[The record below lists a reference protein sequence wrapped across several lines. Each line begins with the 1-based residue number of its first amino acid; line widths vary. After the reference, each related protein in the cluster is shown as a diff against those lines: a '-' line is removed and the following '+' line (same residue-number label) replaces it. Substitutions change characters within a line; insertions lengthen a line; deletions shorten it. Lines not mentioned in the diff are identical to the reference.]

1 MQTVESLF
9 LDPFQAAWTQIATML
24 GGILPKLVAALL
36 ILFLGWLIS
45 KLLAGLARKLL
56 FLIRF
61 DRLVAKAG
69 VEDFLAKGGVKKN
82 SVQILG
88 GVVYWFFL
96 ILTLI
101 TAFGVAGLDAAVD
114 PLISILLYIPNIFI
128 VILILTI
135 GAYLAAFADSAV
147 RAYSTNFGAK
157 KPEMTGKIA
166 RVLVLIF
173 VLIIAFEQLQFK
185 TEILSR
191 VFLIVL
197 ASVGLGVAIAIGLG
211 AKDTAK
217 AYIDKLTGPAQ

>member
-24 GGILPKLVAALL
+24 GGILPKLVAALI

-135 GAYLAAFADSAV
+135 GAYLATFADSAV
-147 RAYSTNFGAK
+147 KAYSANFGAG
-157 KPEMTGKIA
+157 KPEAAGKIA
-166 RVLVLIF
+166 RILVLIF

-191 VFLIVL
+191 VFLVVL
-197 ASVGLGVAIAIGLG
+197 ASVGLGAAIAIGLG

-217 AYIDKLTGPAQ
+217 TYIDKLTGPAQ